1 MNFGI
6 YPLSRTHFALLWGM
20 ALGVCSVGSCLAA
33 IEIVTTDGRAL
44 TGEIDTRSDART
56 LWIRQEEA
64 GIMLATAVPWE
75 DVATSRLDGERIAAE
90 EITAQVSQLRTSNP
104 AGFLTEYEVFSPESQ
119 VIADSAP
126 AFFPRPRV
134 MSVEIDARLA
144 NLDRTVEADGLVLAV
159 APLDAH
165 GQIVPLCGNIT
176 VRLLGEIFDLHTG
189 RVSFRELESW
199 NATVVESMFIENLAE
214 VQLRFRHVRPEFD
227 LALRPSALVNVRLGV
242 PGTGNF
248 EASIPIDLRRFNPY
262 RDQLQYQERS
272 RFFRN
277 ELTHNPRQVGFPSL
291 SRGFSQSSG
300 GW

>member
-6 YPLSRTHFALLWGM
+6 DPLSRTHFALLWGM
-20 ALGVCSVGSCLAA
+20 ALCVCSVGSCLAA

-144 NLDRTVEADGLVLAV
+144 NLDRTVEADGIVLAV
-159 APLDAH
+159 VPLDAH

-214 VQLRFRHVRPEFD
+214 VQLRFRQVRPEFD

-248 EASIPIDLRRFNPY
+248 EASIPIDLRRFNPF

-291 SRGFSQSSG
+291 SRGFSQPSG